1 MNDDIPG
8 RHEHAHLI
16 RRTEHDSEETVQE
29 GSLTG
34 MAEALFSLPRDERG
48 FYVVETIEGRFEEH
62 DLIARLQSGELE
74 G

>member
-1 MNDDIPG
+1 MNDDAPG
-8 RHEHAHLI
+8 LHEHARLI
-16 RRTEHDSEETVQE
+16 RRTEHDTEETVQE
-29 GSLTG
+29 GSLTA
-34 MAEALFSLPRDERG
+34 MAEALFSLPKDERG